1 MFNINNNSSIYSQV
15 FPPMINATNSGRA
28 NRHIQGITHLKG
40 MDNSRLIEKRKDYT
54 NPYMN

>member
-40 MDNSRLIEKRKDYT
+40 MDKT
-54 NPYMN
+54 